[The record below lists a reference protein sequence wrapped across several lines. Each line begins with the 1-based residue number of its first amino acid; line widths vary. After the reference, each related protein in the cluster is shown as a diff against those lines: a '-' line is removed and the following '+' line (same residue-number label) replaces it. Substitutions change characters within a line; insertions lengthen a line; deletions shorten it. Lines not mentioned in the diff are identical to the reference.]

1 MSASQ
6 RPESALVD
14 LLVAEW
20 TPSNVHGFDVSA
32 GPQSDAYLPLATTID
47 NVRAPYPSLVVSF
60 SNETTAGESTYDFLT
75 PDGAGQSRT
84 GTALATVRAEDRP
97 PEGYDTPSGD
107 RVRAEQ
113 LVDDIAEEALRIAL
127 ATPTGAGTPF
137 TSVGGQPGPDVP
149 DDTGQEPP
157 VRIAQRELRFARLNE
172 P

>member
-1 MSASQ
+1 MSTSQ

-14 LLVAEW
+14 LLVDKW
-20 TPSNVHGFDVSA
+20 TPANVHGFDVSA
-32 GPQSDAYLPLATTID
+32 GPQADAYLPLATTID

-75 PDGAGQSRT
+75 PAGAGQSRT